1 MKGAHREVPAVDLKT
16 LSLSFCWLLSPVSG
30 GNCENDCRE
39 HDDSELGF
47 GFGSIWTRAKRIT
60 GSNNW
65 AEFVFCRLKVR
76 KHTHWER
83 LSNVFLTY
91 PNFEPVDSLTVAHS
105 TPLLEE
111 RRTRKNLY
119 NQAREVILTFRS
131 QFSQFGLSAW
141 EPNALSQNLSSHAL
155 IV

>member
-1 MKGAHREVPAVDLKT
+1 MATVKTIVEHMMTANSGLDLDRFGRGLKELLAPT
-16 LSLSFCWLLSPVSG
+16 IEQSLFS
-30 GNCENDCRE
+30 
-39 HDDSELGF
+39 
-47 GFGSIWTRAKRIT
+47 
-60 GSNNW
+60 
-65 AEFVFCRLKVR
+65 CRLKVR
-76 KHTHWER
+76 KHTHWLWKR
-83 LSNVFLTY
+83 LSNGFLTY
-91 PNFEPVDSLTVAHS
+91 PKFEPVDSLTVAHS

-155 IV
+155 IMECCTKEIAALRRCRKSREISP